1 MALPDGLY
9 DQLLTEELWQ
19 SLFATTNADTRLLNL
34 LREDE
39 APSYLA
45 DALVAQLK
53 AILEDLR
60 EDGKEKLL
68 SQLDLVN
75 SLLVNLRQRLNPQ
88 TSAAEVDMLVKS
100 STAIS
105 YSSAAL
111 ANLSEIWPKEAVNT
125 SKWKILK
132 PGS

>member
-1 MALPDGLY
+1 TGNAKITGTVDGAGILIVNGGVEIDLAGTFHY
-9 DQLLTEELWQ
+9 EGLVIIIGDNINDS
-19 SLFATTNADTRLLNL
+19 SLEFNDKGNANILGAT
-34 LREDE
+34 
-39 APSYLA
+39 
-45 DALVAQLK
+45 VV
-53 AILEDLR
+53 I
-60 EDGKEKLL
+60 GG
-68 SQLDLVN
+68 
-75 SLLVNLRQRLNPQ
+75 
-88 TSAAEVDMLVKS
+88 EVDMRVKS

>member
-68 SQLDLVN
+68 SQLDLGACKNFCVN
-75 SLLVNLRQRLNPQ
+75 SHPAGNCHIARSDDDRRK
-88 TSAAEVDMLVKS
+88 ES
-100 STAIS
+100 STQGVAGQP
-105 YSSAAL
+105 A
-111 ANLSEIWPKEAVNT
+111 
-125 SKWKILK
+125 
-132 PGS
+132 G